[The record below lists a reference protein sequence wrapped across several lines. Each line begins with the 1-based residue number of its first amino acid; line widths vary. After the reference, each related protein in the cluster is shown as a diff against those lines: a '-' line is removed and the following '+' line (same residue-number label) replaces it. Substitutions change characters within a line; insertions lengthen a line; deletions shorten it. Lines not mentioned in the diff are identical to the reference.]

1 MTSSNAPTLV
11 QPVQPIADDEIDLR
25 QVVAA
30 LLRQKKL
37 IAGVAGSALLLSG
50 LYAFTREPVWQGEFQ
65 IVLESQDSGS
75 GGRLAALAAANPM
88 LANLAGV
95 GGSGDSHL
103 ETEVTVL
110 ESPSVLKPTYDFVKA
125 SKAQQGVD
133 VSNWSFPD
141 WRDDNLDI
149 ELEKGTSVLN
159 IAYRDTDPDLV
170 LPVIERIS
178 RDYQS
183 YSGRDR
189 QRGLTQGVTYLT
201 QQVEELREQANQS
214 MRQAQAYAL
223 KNELGLQDGMPTV
236 SASGQDSAGTS
247 VEGSREQAQQRVNAL
262 QQQLIAARG
271 AGNRTVFQA
280 PQLEA
285 NAELYSQLQTLE
297 ANLQQKQS
305 LLKPNDDAIRRL
317 QRQRQNLIAYI
328 NRQTIG
334 LLEGEL
340 ITAQSQLS
348 SLNRPRDVV
357 LKHRE
362 LVRTALRDEKTLAE
376 LENQLQTLQLE
387 QARQTDPWELI
398 STPTLLD
405 KPVAPRKKRMVALGL
420 LGGLVLGCGAAL
432 IRDRRSG
439 LVFSEDELGAAL
451 PGPQLERLSLQAPET
466 WLQAAELLADGPL
479 QGANTVALIPVGS
492 PDPQWQ
498 QTLNNNLQSA
508 LGQRS
513 LVISNDL
520 VQTRNCDTQVLL
532 VQPGEVSRTQLAQLK
547 QSLALQG
554 TPVAGWL
561 LLDPNETAA

>member
-1 MTSSNAPTLV
+1 M
-11 QPVQPIADDEIDLR
+11 ADDEIDLR
-25 QVVAA
+25 QVSAA
-30 LLRQKKL
+30 LMRQKKL
-37 IAGVAGSALLLSG
+37 IAGVAGSAVLLSG
-50 LYAFTREPVWQGEFQ
+50 LYAFTRDPVWQGEFQ

-75 GGRLAALAAANPM
+75 GGRVATLAAANPM
-88 LANLAGV
+88 LANLAG
-95 GGSGDSHL
+95 GGGGGDSQL
-103 ETEVTVL
+103 ETEVKVL

-133 VSNWSFPD
+133 VSNWSFSD
-141 WRDDNLDI
+141 WVDGSLDI

-178 RDYQS
+178 NDYQR

-189 QRGLTQGVTYLT
+189 QRGLTQGVSYLS

-223 KNELGLQDGMPTV
+223 NNELGLQDGMPTAAGTN
-236 SASGQDSAGTS
+236 ASGTS
-247 VEGSREQAQQRVNAL
+247 VEASREQAQQRVNAL
-262 QQQLIAARG
+262 QEQLAAARG

-285 NAELYSQLQTLE
+285 NAELFSQLQTLE
-297 ANLQQKQS
+297 LNLQQKQS
-305 LLKPNDDAIRRL
+305 LLKANDDAIRRL

-348 SLNRPRDVV
+348 SLNRPREVV

-362 LVRTALRDEKTLAE
+362 LVRTALRDERTLAE
-376 LENQLQTLQLE
+376 LESQLQTLQLE

-405 KPVAPRKKRMVALGL
+405 TPVAPRKKRMVALGL

-439 LVFSEDELGAAL
+439 LVFSEDELNTAL
-451 PGPQLERLSLQAPET
+451 PGPLLERLSLQAPET
-466 WLQAAELLADGPL
+466 WMQAAELLANGPL
-479 QGANTVALIPVGS
+479 QGANTVALIPIGS
-492 PDPQWQ
+492 PDPQGQ
-498 QTLNNNLQSA
+498 QTLNNTLQSA
-508 LGQRS
+508 SGQRS

-520 VQTRNCDTQVLL
+520 VQTRSCDTQVLL

-561 LLDPNETAA
+561 LLDATAKVA